1 MKIFDFFGLSA
12 NPFGESSSSESSSPD
27 AVLSDARFLSALD
40 PLTVLPQIGTL
51 ATLTGRT
58 GVGKTTLVHQLMI
71 RWQEVNDVHYL
82 HLGNLRS
89 TGLLRALLGTLGEK
103 PRLGKDRMFEQLYA
117 HLARKQR
124 PLCLVMD
131 EAQLLDATTLTD
143 LRILSAHPSRSH
155 RLVLLLCGQPM
166 LERQLQAES
175 LTDLRERVALHAHL
189 SSMQPAETIHYVR
202 HRLRVAGGREDI
214 FDEPALKMLHLH
226 SDGVP
231 RRVNQ
236 LALKALMNA
245 WDTKKKQ
252 VNEKTLREACA
263 ADRS

>member
-1 MKIFDFFGLSA
+1 MKIFASLGLTA
-12 NPFGESSSSESSSPD
+12 NPFCENSFSG
-27 AVLSDARFLSALD
+27 VTLNDARFQTALD
-40 PLTVLPQIGTL
+40 PLTVLPEIGNI

-58 GVGKTTLVHQLMI
+58 GVGKTTLVRQLMG

-82 HLGNLRS
+82 HLANLRS
-89 TGLLRALLGTLGEK
+89 TGLFRALLCTLGEK

-131 EAQLLDATTLTD
+131 EAQLLDPATLTD
-143 LRILSAHPSRSH
+143 LRVLSAHPELSH
-155 RLVLLLCGQPM
+155 RWVLLLCGQPM
-166 LERQLQAES
+166 LERLLQAES
-175 LTDLRERVALHAHL
+175 LTDLRERVCLQVHL
-189 SSMQPAETIHYVR
+189 PSMQPAETIQYVQ
-202 HRLRVAGGREDI
+202 HRLQAAGGSADLFE
-214 FDEPALKMLHLH
+214 ESALKMLHLH

-236 LALKALMNA
+236 IALKALLNA
-245 WDTKKKQ
+245 VGAKQ
-252 VNEKTLREACA
+252 THVDEKILRGACA

>member
-1 MKIFDFFGLSA
+1 MKIFEFFGLKA
-12 NPFGESSSSESSSPD
+12 NPFSESSVPD
-27 AVLSDARFLSALD
+27 AVLNDARFLSALD
-40 PLTVLPQIGTL
+40 PLVVLPEVGTL

-58 GVGKTTLVHQLMI
+58 GVGKTTLVCQLMT
-71 RWQEVNDVHYL
+71 RWQEINDVHYL

-89 TGLLRALLGTLGEK
+89 TGLFRALLSTLGEK

-131 EAQLLDATTLTD
+131 EAQLLDPATMTD
-143 LRILSAHPSRSH
+143 LRVLSAHPDLSH
-155 RLVLLLCGQPM
+155 RLVMLLCGQPM
-166 LERQLQAES
+166 LERMLQAES
-175 LTDLRERVALHAHL
+175 LTDLRERVSLQVHL
-189 SSMQPAETIHYVR
+189 SSMQPAETINYVR
-202 HRLRVAGGREDI
+202 HRLQAARGSDDI
-214 FDEPALKMLHLH
+214 FDEAALRMLHLH

-236 LALKALMNA
+236 LALKALLNA
-245 WDTKKKQ
+245 WETQKKI
-252 VNEKTLREACA
+252 VDEKTLREACA

>member
-12 NPFGESSSSESSSPD
+12 NPFCESSTSA
-27 AVLSDARFLSALD
+27 AVLNDARFLSALD
-40 PLTVLPQIGTL
+40 PLTVLPEIGTL

-58 GVGKTTLVHQLMI
+58 GVGKTTLVRQLTA

-131 EAQLLDATTLTD
+131 EAQLLDTTTLTD
-143 LRILSAHPSRSH
+143 LRILSAHPDLSH

-166 LERQLQAES
+166 LERLLQAES
-175 LTDLRERVALHAHL
+175 LTDLRERVALQIHL

-202 HRLRVAGGREDI
+202 HRLQVAGGSDDI

-236 LALKALMNA
+236 LALKALLNA
-245 WDTKKKQ
+245 RGAQKKK
-252 VNEKTLREACA
+252 VDEKTLRDACA